1 MKDRQRNNS
10 ATPRWMRWVLI
21 AAGVYNLAWGAAVIA
36 APLALFQWAGMEPP
50 RYPQIWQCVGMIV
63 GVYGIGYL
71 VAARSP
77 YRHWP
82 IVLVGLLGKVL
93 GPIGF
98 LQAVMSGALP
108 WAWGA
113 TILTNDLIWWIP
125 FASILY
131 GAFRFHTAPPRDV
144 PPLDWDEAVR
154 SVKSHRGASLGD
166 LSRHQP
172 LLVVFLRHAGCTF
185 CREAMADLA
194 RQRTVIE
201 RQGVKLAIVHM
212 SSPLSATQT
221 LARYGLDDVH
231 RFSDPDC
238 RLYEAFGLSRGRFS
252 QLFGP
257 QVWFRGLVAGLLDG
271 HGIGKLEGDGFRM
284 PGVFL
289 LRDSRIVAAFRNVTA
304 ADRPDYVDLACAAEY
319 SAQHPP
325 ASAYAPMAT
334 HRLA

>member
-1 MKDRQRNNS
+1 MQ
-10 ATPRWMRWVLI
+10 
-21 AAGVYNLAWGAAVIA
+21 
-36 APLALFQWAGMEPP
+36 PP

-82 IVLVGLLGKVL
+82 IVLVGLLGKIL

-98 LQAVMSGALP
+98 LQAALTGTLP
-108 WAWGA
+108 WLWGT
-113 TILTNDLIWWIP
+113 TILTNDLLWWIP
-125 FASILY
+125 FTAILY
-131 GAFRFHTAPPRDV
+131 GAFRFHTAPSHTLPELSWSDAMR
-144 PPLDWDEAVR
+144 E
-154 SVKSHRGASLGD
+154 VKSHRGASLGE

-194 RQRTVIE
+194 RQRPAIE

-212 SSPLSATQT
+212 SSPLNATQT

-231 RFSDPDC
+231 RFSDPEC

-257 QVWFRGLVAGLLDG
+257 SVWMRGTVAGVLEG
-271 HGIGKLEGDGFRM
+271 HGIGMLEGDGFRM

-289 LRDSRIVAAFRNVTA
+289 LRDGRIVAEFRGSTA
-304 ADRPDYVDLACAAEY
+304 ADRPDYIGLACAAEF
-319 SAQHPP
+319 SAERPP
-325 ASAYAPMAT
+325 AATYAPVVT